1 MMKRQAATN
10 MIRVEKGATVAV
22 ALRVWNEVNFIP
34 QGSISPTELL
44 PQQLTSYSKP
54 FTYTSS
60 HINT

>member
-1 MMKRQAATN
+1 MMRWQVITN
-10 MIRVEKGATVAV
+10 MIRVEKGAIVAV
-22 ALRVWNEVNFIP
+22 AFRVWNEVNFTP
-34 QGSISPTELL
+34 RGSISPTELL